1 MPWPATL
8 AGRRCLD
15 VGTLDGFWAF
25 EMERRGA
32 ADVVAV
38 DLPDP
43 PRPSRFAE
51 AGERLGSRARHLARD
66 VMDLHPGDVGRF
78 DLVMVGYVL
87 QMVRDPVGALAA
99 VRSVCRG
106 HVVALD
112 TVSAPLSM
120 LPAPLARL
128 DARRGHSEWFV
139 FNRTGLAKAVALAG
153 FEVEAVTR
161 ILRDR
166 PGPAVAREPLP
177 AGRRA
182 RHAIGLLGR
191 SAAVRGRAA

>member
-8 AGRRCLD
+8 AGLRCLD
-15 VGTLDGFWAF
+15 VGTMDGFWAF
-25 EMERRGA
+25 ERERRGA
-32 ADVVAV
+32 AEVVAV

-43 PRPSRFAE
+43 GRPARFAE
-51 AGERLGSRARHLARD
+51 AAERLGSRARHLARN
-66 VMDLHPGDVGRF
+66 VMDLRPDDVGRF
-78 DLVMVGYVL
+78 DLVLVGYVL

-112 TVSAPLSM
+112 TVSGPLRL
-120 LPAPLARL
+120 LPAPLAWL
-128 DARRGHSEWFV
+128 DARRGHAESFV
-139 FNRTGLAKAVALAG
+139 FNRAGLAKAVALAG
-153 FEVEAVTR
+153 FEVEAVTH

-166 PGPAVAREPLP
+166 PGPAVSREPLP
-177 AGRRA
+177 AARRA
-182 RHAIGLLGR
+182 LHAAGLLGR